1 MVHRPRAPLPTP
13 SDFASVQQLR
23 RRTAW
28 AKAERKIV
36 PKPQRLGRPLPTLR
50 RTLRRTRRVLAQGRL
65 GGGEAGDRPPERG
78 TRHIVEPD
86 LMAELDRGRG
96 AAVFAAN
103 AELEVRGRLAAAVGS
118 APRPLAVPVPV

>member
-50 RTLRRTRRVLAQGRL
+50 RTLRRTRRVLAAGRL
-65 GGGEAGDRPPERG
+65 GGGEAGDRHPERG

-86 LMAELDRGRG
+86 LMAELDRGPV
-96 AAVFAAN
+96 AAVFAPN
-103 AELEVRGRLAAAVGS
+103 PELAAA
-118 APRPLAVPVPV
+118 APLAPPSLAALLHS